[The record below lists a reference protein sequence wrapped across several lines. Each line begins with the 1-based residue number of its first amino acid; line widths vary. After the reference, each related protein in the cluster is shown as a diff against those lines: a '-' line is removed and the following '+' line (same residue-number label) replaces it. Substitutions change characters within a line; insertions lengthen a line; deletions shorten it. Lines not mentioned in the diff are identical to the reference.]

1 MFSEFRRLVQF
12 WICESYN
19 SRMPILNGLE
29 ATQQIRHLETT
40 KLAKTDR
47 LSSSLN
53 GGRIP
58 IFVVS
63 ASLLERQREELEKIG
78 VDGWILKP
86 IDFGRLYTIL
96 RGVTDPVQRERD
108 EYRVGGS
115 WEIGGWLL
123 RPSSSPPPPISDP
136 VPIPLHY
143 QQIHDC
149 ASRCTAEDSIKIRK

>member
-1 MFSEFRRLVQF
+1 
-12 WICESYN
+12 
-19 SRMPILNGLE
+19 MPILNGLE
-29 ATQQIRHLETT
+29 ATQQIRHLEAT

-47 LSSSLN
+47 LAHSLN

-63 ASLLERQREELEKIG
+63 ASLVERQREELEQIG
-78 VDGWILKP
+78 IDGWILKP

-96 RGVTDPVQRERD
+96 RGLTDPVQRERD

-123 RPSSSPPPPISDP
+123 RPSPPPPMSA
-136 VPIPLHY
+136 PIRSLSTD
-143 QQIHDC
+143 HDC
-149 ASRCTAEDSIKIRK
+149 ADRCTAEDSEDSDKIRE